1 MQCLFTNNQM
11 KHCVKDSSNESNCS
25 LCPSS
30 SNEMN
35 VHKNDIIETVIF
47 QGVFLLFVDFPPI
60 RKLFGYKKKSANT
73 PIAGRFRENIFE
85 TSPDLSHPNLHF
97 LPSRYPQLQHVQSFS
112 RPFPSGSVLILL
124 WRRLEKKRP

>member
-1 MQCLFTNNQM
+1 MCVCKLNAIFVYKSNPM
-11 KHCVKDSSNESNCS
+11 KFHFVKDSSNESNCS

-60 RKLFGYKKKSANT
+60 RKLFGYK
-73 PIAGRFRENIFE
+73 NI
-85 TSPDLSHPNLHF
+85 
-97 LPSRYPQLQHVQSFS
+97 RKYPHYGQ
-112 RPFPSGSVLILL
+112 IT
-124 WRRLEKKRP
+124 WKYC

>member
-1 MQCLFTNNQM
+1 MQYLYTNNPM
-11 KHCVKDSSNESNCS
+11 KFRCVKDSSNESNCS

-60 RKLFGYKKKSANT
+60 RKLFGYKKNQEC
-73 PIAGRFRENIFE
+73 I
-85 TSPDLSHPNLHF
+85 NL
-97 LPSRYPQLQHVQSFS
+97 V
-112 RPFPSGSVLILL
+112 
-124 WRRLEKKRP
+124 